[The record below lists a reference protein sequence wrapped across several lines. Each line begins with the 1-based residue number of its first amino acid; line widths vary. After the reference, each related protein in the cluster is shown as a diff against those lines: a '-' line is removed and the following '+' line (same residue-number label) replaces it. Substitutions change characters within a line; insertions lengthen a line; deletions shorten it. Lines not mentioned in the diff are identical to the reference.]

1 MLQQPESRPI
11 PQIPTTSRRPV
22 GLLLSGLRSSSMPSV
37 QMHGWHRMGLFKCN
51 PRQVHYGVRQML
63 RRAPSDYGQHEQ
75 VSPIKVKRGMFPI
88 QP

>member
-1 MLQQPESRPI
+1 
-11 PQIPTTSRRPV
+11 
-22 GLLLSGLRSSSMPSV
+22 
-37 QMHGWHRMGLFKCN
+37 
-51 PRQVHYGVRQML
+51 ML